1 MTEASFFECGAIARR
16 APLHAPPGLWEKSG
30 VSESKR
36 DQNKKA
42 NRDALLASARA
53 VLSQLGYGAATVRDI
68 VRGSGLAPGSFY
80 NYFHDK
86 EAVFEALV
94 AEIMQP
100 LAENLRRSRREAET
114 VEAFLRA
121 PFALA
126 AEVALKDPD
135 NALLI
140 ARNQTI
146 FRRIFYLADSKTDIQ
161 KDLEKDLLDWTA
173 LRRIQPH
180 DAALMAETMIAL
192 GVDLVVQVSQAP
204 ETAEARISFLVSLFR
219 NSLEPVEGR

>member
-1 MTEASFFECGAIARR
+1 M
-16 APLHAPPGLWEKSG
+16 
-30 VSESKR
+30 SESKR

-42 NRDALLASARA
+42 NREALLASART

-80 NYFHDK
+80 NYFDDK

-100 LAENLRRSRREAET
+100 LAENLRASRRNAPS

-126 AEVALKDPD
+126 AEVAVTDPD
-135 NALLI
+135 NAQLI

-161 KDLEKDLLDWTA
+161 KDLETDLLDWTA
-173 LRRIQPH
+173 AGRLKSH
-180 DAALMAETMIAL
+180 DCALMAETMIAL

-219 NSLEPVEGR
+219 SALEPGDAR